1 MTVEIEHVLVAE
13 DGAPLVAA
21 DEDAAWDGLDAADRL
36 LAVAVVELAAA
47 GVVRR

>member
-1 MTVEIEHVLVAE
+1 MTE

-21 DEDAAWDGLDAADRL
+21 DEDATWDGLDAADRL
-36 LAVAVVELAAA
+36 PAVAVVELAAA